1 MQTPCEFNQ
10 ISLKKTIN
18 LKRYN
23 LNINSLSHQMANK
36 LFISGFNHKAML
48 IGTCCGGLERM
59 MGNRRWS
66 ASTKRA
72 VTSVQTNEN
81 WGSMETT
88 REYYFGIGR
97 VWLSLLEIGGVR
109 NDVDIRSRTRFLLDI
124 FDSVINYIEKMSI

>member
-1 MQTPCEFNQ
+1 MRRVGADGGQP
-10 ISLKKTIN
+10 KV
-18 LKRYN
+18 
-23 LNINSLSHQMANK
+23 
-36 LFISGFNHKAML
+36 
-48 IGTCCGGLERM
+48 IG
-59 MGNRRWS
+59 
-66 ASTKRA
+66 KYYRA